1 LISSRLLLSRT
12 RSVIS
17 GPQIARYFAFIVYC
31 CIPFLGGNHL
41 PLYYIN
47 IDKFWI
53 ENIFLLSLI
62 ISIILC
68 FYTNKEGLNSSL
80 WKRFSSFF
88 LPFLAINVFSLFF
101 TWNTLSTLKEIN
113 TLSWVVG
120 VVFLVC
126 VFPDKGLVLKA
137 LVVGAFLSS
146 VCAIVQFTILYPKLI
161 DMHRDSQ
168 YALLVGSQTIPFSS
182 FLYHNIF
189 GGYLACVLPISI
201 YYAIFEKKILYSI
214 TTIIILTALVL
225 TTTRIGITLAVLSA
239 LASLI
244 LSIRDHDAKRF
255 FHIAA
260 LVCVGLLIAVLLMG
274 TNTKGA
280 PDGVQREIKQKI
292 TNLPVQIKT
301 LNTRTQIWKVGLK
314 AFIKKPMFGYG
325 AGTFEYPYK
334 KYFDGG
340 IGTKYAH
347 STIIKIAV
355 ELGIAGIIC
364 WFFYL
369 AGCLI
374 WLQNVFWSRKN
385 VFIAFSALSYFLFG
399 VVDFSFDTPAHV
411 LTFFLLTGLLSQFE
425 TEKGLFCE
433 KAKMKKLIHYGIFGS
448 IILLCMVSFYFTTR
462 LILSSKAIETGNAMA
477 ENGFPIDAVYNAYED
492 AIKTMS
498 LNNEGYIKAAGTLIA
513 LSYIDKDMTKKQEAK
528 IILSSHLRKMEK
540 SKDKD
545 PELFY
550 TTGIGYAT
558 IGNNEKADYYLTK
571 ALSYLPSSSYY
582 VFGLAEYYF
591 NIGDYGKAKQTIKSF
606 APYINNYETTRNPN
620 GFYVYKMRD
629 LEAEMELRE
638 GNPNNAILLARENLK
653 DAERERFV
661 ITSARA
667 RGLVTKEFV
676 VSHLQERIDQI
687 KSRGGKH

>member
-1 LISSRLLLSRT
+1 M
-12 RSVIS
+12 
-17 GPQIARYFAFIVYC
+17 
-31 CIPFLGGNHL
+31 LG
-41 PLYYIN
+41 
-47 IDKFWI
+47 
-53 ENIFLLSLI
+53 
-62 ISIILC
+62 
-68 FYTNKEGLNSSL
+68 
-80 WKRFSSFF
+80 
-88 LPFLAINVFSLFF
+88 
-101 TWNTLSTLKEIN
+101 TLKEIN

-120 VVFLVC
+120 VVFLAYVL
-126 VFPDKGLVLKA
+126 PYKGLVLKA

-161 DMHRDSQ
+161 DMYRDSR

-201 YYAIFEKKILYSI
+201 YYAIFEKKIFYSI
-214 TTIIILTALVL
+214 TTIIIIIGLIL
-225 TTTRIGITLAVLSA
+225 TTTRIGAGLAVFA
-239 LASLI
+239 ILASLI
-244 LSIRDHDAKRF
+244 LLIKERDVKCILHLLGLSCA
-255 FHIAA
+255 
-260 LVCVGLLIAVLLMG
+260 GLLMAVLLMG
-274 TNTKGA
+274 ANTKGA
-280 PDGVQREIKQKI
+280 PDGVRREIKQKI
-292 TNLPVQIKT
+292 TNLPEQIKT
-301 LNTRTQIWKVGLK
+301 LNTRTQIWKVGFK
-314 AFIKKPMFGYG
+314 AFIRKPMFGYG

-385 VFIAFSALSYFLFG
+385 VFITFSALSYFLFG

-425 TEKGLFCE
+425 TEKSLSCE
-433 KAKMKKLIHYGIFGS
+433 KAKMKKLIHYGIFVS
-448 IILLCMVSFYFTTR
+448 VILLCMVSFYFTTR

-498 LNNEGYIKAAGTLIA
+498 LNNEGYIKATGTLIA
-513 LSYIDKDMTKKQEAK
+513 LSYIDKDMTKKQETK
-528 IILSSHLRKMEK
+528 TILLSHLRRMEK
-540 SKDKD
+540 SKDND
-545 PELFY
+545 SELFY
-550 TTGIGYAT
+550 ITGIGYAT

-582 VFGLAEYYF
+582 VFGRAEYYF

-606 APYINNYETTRNPN
+606 VPYMNNYENTRNPN
-620 GFYVYKMRD
+620 GFFVYKMRD
-629 LEAEMELRE
+629 LEAEIELRE
-638 GNPNNAILLARENLK
+638 GNPDNAILLARENLK

-667 RGLVTKEFV
+667 REMIKKETV
-676 VSHLQERIDQI
+676 IDHLRKRVDSI
-687 KSRGGKH
+687 KLQTEMK